1 MSAGGPARGVPRRY
15 DRPRV
20 LLRDRP
26 VPHILSKAAG
36 CAGAPA
42 QDSGRGSASVDL
54 AFEGGTGVPGCQKTL
69 TPYAL
74 SASVTGWKYVVP
86 PEEQLP
92 LPPEVRPI
100 ALEPE

>member
-1 MSAGGPARGVPRRY
+1 MSPGGTTAPVCSCVTDLYPTSSQKPRGVREP
-15 DRPRV
+15 PPGISGGGSVRV
-20 LLRDRP
+20 DHP
-26 VPHILSKAAG
+26 FG
-36 CAGAPA
+36 
-42 QDSGRGSASVDL
+42 GR
-54 AFEGGTGVPGCQKTL
+54 TGVPGCQKTL